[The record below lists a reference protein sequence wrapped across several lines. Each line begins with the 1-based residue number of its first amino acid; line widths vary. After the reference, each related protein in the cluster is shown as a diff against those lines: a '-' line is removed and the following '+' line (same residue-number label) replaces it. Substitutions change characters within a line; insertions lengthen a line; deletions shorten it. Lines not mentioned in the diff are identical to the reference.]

1 MPPAQSSLPAR
12 DTPYSALGAV
22 RNLSSGSHA
31 RALTRCA
38 ALQMAAPKRARGGK
52 SDPAAGGV
60 GAPLPPPPPRRT
72 RGAIAAARAPDPAYE
87 RRLKLTDIIGYV
99 ALNGYAR
106 EAEVC
111 AGLNRETWRCVPAG
125 LSAADAER
133 VRAGHPL
140 WRAIIDLPY
149 GLGKQSRLM
158 WAANFN
164 WLSCVRSLCDWHA
177 GLEVRD
183 AYGWMALHLA
193 SYYGR
198 TDCVREL
205 IARGADVNA
214 ISDRGTT
221 SLMCASWY
229 GHVDT
234 VRLLLAAGADKR
246 RIDAEGRTA
255 GAHSVAGGSSRDKA
269 AAIRAL
275 LDAAP

>member
-1 MPPAQSSLPAR
+1 
-12 DTPYSALGAV
+12 
-22 RNLSSGSHA
+22 
-31 RALTRCA
+31 
-38 ALQMAAPKRARGGK
+38 MAAPKRKRV
-52 SDPAAGGV
+52 DDDELAA
-60 GAPLPPPPPRRT
+60 AAEAPPPPPARRPAT
-72 RGAIAAARAPDPAYE
+72 RSVAAAEAYE

-149 GLGKQSRLM
+149 GGLKRTRLM
-158 WAANFN
+158 YAVNNNKLAC
-164 WLSCVRSLCDWHA
+164 LRSLCDWHA
-177 GLEVRD
+177 DLEVRD
-183 AYGWMALHLA
+183 AYCRTALHHA
-193 SYYGR
+193 SFSGH

-214 ISDRGTT
+214 ATNNGETP
-221 SLMCASWY
+221 LMWASWQ
-229 GHVDT
+229 GRIDA

-246 RIDAEGRTA
+246 RVDVGGMT
-255 GAHSVAGGSSRDKA
+255 AHSLAGKYYYDNG

-275 LDAAP
+275 LDASP